1 MDPESCS
8 PVAAPAF
15 QPLLAEATWAQGLLP
30 LLVCVLLVVAF
41 SFLAAMVEAA
51 FLALPTTRA
60 KALEGSDNAMERC
73 AGRLRLDFAK
83 PLATMVVLNNAT
95 NIAGSMLAG
104 YFAED
109 YFEFQGMGAA
119 TKTGMTLFTVA
130 LTLVVIIAGEII
142 PKTIGENHSGRV
154 AK

>member
-1 MDPESCS
+1 MDPVSCS

-15 QPLLAEATWAQGLLP
+15 VPLLAEATVVQGLLP
-30 LLVCVLLVVAF
+30 LVVCVLLVVAL

-60 KALEGSDNAMERC
+60 KAMEGSDNVLERC

-83 PLATMVVLNNAT
+83 PLATMVVVNNAT

-109 YFEFQGMGAA
+109 YFESRGLG
-119 TKTGMTLFTVA
+119 TGVKTGMTLFTIS
-130 LTLVVIIAGEII
+130 LTLVVIIAAESV
-142 PKTIGENHSGRV
+142 PKTIGEHHSVR
-154 AK
+154 A